1 VASIDDVLGVWGPD
15 LKRWPEVD
23 PKLAN
28 VSFFLRFILG
38 DLRVTFTS
46 RTLTIE
52 DYGVASRPRHFTFEV
67 AAEEEERVVLDVEKG
82 GKKGVYVIEF
92 VDSERINLRLTEP
105 KHDVLALKRI
115 LTVVPPPDEDD
126 EEAV

>member
-1 VASIDDVLGVWGPD
+1 MASIDDVLGVWGPD
-15 LKRWPEVD
+15 LKRWPDVD

-52 DYGVASRPRHFTFEV
+52 NYGVASRPRHFTFAV
-67 AAEEEERVVLDVEKG
+67 ASEEEARVVLDVEKG
-82 GKKGVYVIEF
+82 GQKGVYVIEL
-92 VDSERINLRLTEP
+92 VDEERINLRLTEP
-105 KHDVLALKRI
+105 KQDVLALKRI
-115 LTVVPPPDEDD
+115 LTVVPSPDED
-126 EEAV
+126 EEPAD